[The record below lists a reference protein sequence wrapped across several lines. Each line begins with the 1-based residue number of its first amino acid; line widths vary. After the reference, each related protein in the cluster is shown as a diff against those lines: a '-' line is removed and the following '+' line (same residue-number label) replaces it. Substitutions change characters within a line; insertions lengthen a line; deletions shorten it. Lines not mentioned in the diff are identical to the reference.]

1 MANYIPHFPV
11 GPRPRP
17 AVSAWISDL
26 PTIIRA
32 PSASPTATPCGGALP
47 TRWSRRSSQATSLVR
62 LLRSATQCGPGPR
75 CPSRLASLS
84 DSDIGARTMS
94 TLPLVDLP
102 ARQENKQPPK
112 GRPVVKRARR
122 IPAQCRA
129 SHAGMPMGR
138 GCNAQACRRDPTC
151 LSARVLRRCECS
163 DSLPGRISLQ
173 LGRYLFR
180 YQRSAGARP
189 SCITDNNSRV
199 MRWSVC
205 ADHERAL
212 SQIWVKAA
220 ARSVG
225 ELSGRSECRVRT
237 GAICLVG
244 EAVEKVTSHENAIHI
259 ECRVR
264 L

>member
-1 MANYIPHFPV
+1 M
-11 GPRPRP
+11 
-17 AVSAWISDL
+17 
-26 PTIIRA
+26 
-32 PSASPTATPCGGALP
+32 
-47 TRWSRRSSQATSLVR
+47 
-62 LLRSATQCGPGPR
+62 
-75 CPSRLASLS
+75 
-84 DSDIGARTMS
+84 
-94 TLPLVDLP
+94 
-102 ARQENKQPPK
+102 
-112 GRPVVKRARR
+112 GRPVVSVAEGSRPSAGQVT
-122 IPAQCRA
+122 PACPWA
-129 SHAGMPMGR
+129 GAATHKHADAMDP
-138 GCNAQACRRDPTC
+138 ACR
-151 LSARVLRRCECS
+151 SARVLRRCESS
-163 DSLPGRISLQ
+163 DSLPGRLSLQ

-244 EAVEKVTSHENAIHI
+244 KAVGKVTSHENAIHI